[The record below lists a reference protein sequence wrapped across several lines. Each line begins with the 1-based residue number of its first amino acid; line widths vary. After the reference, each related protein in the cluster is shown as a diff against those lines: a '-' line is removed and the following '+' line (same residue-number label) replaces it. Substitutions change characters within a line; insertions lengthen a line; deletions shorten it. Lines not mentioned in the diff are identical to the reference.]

1 MAKSSKRGIHCR
13 DESAAGSVVSLAVL
27 LPIADRRIRFSASTN
42 ARRFASICE
51 CLVSSDMLRSRIW
64 TCCLANSRERLAESR
79 FLSIRSIFFTSPS
92 PVPAVAC
99 RKAVPRLIAS
109 GPFIGSLRRFW
120 RVEAQGGVGTL
131 AAGHGL
137 TSIRLLL
144 QMAVE
149 TRHCGLL
156 PFLARGASRDG
167 HLSKSFKK
175 KSCCKMR

>member
-99 RKAVPRLIAS
+99 RKAVPGLIAS
-109 GPFIGSLRRFW
+109 GPFIGSLRWFDSLVARRSTGRCWDTRGGSRAHKYQVVASNGRRDAALRSLAVPGAW
-120 RVEAQGGVGTL
+120 R
-131 AAGHGL
+131 
-137 TSIRLLL
+137 IKRW
-144 QMAVE
+144 
-149 TRHCGLL
+149 
-156 PFLARGASRDG
+156 AS
-167 HLSKSFKK
+167 LEEF
-175 KSCCKMR
+175 